1 MLQKHQKQSLWIVF
15 DKSRQ
20 TINELREII
29 REEPS
34 PWRMRINAGAGK
46 LLGDL
51 YMSIERIIRLF
62 IEDVFGEK
70 IVKDESWHTRLI
82 ESGKAKGLLPE
93 CIGEVMR
100 QMKNFRHRMI
110 HGYGIEMDEEKL
122 RVAIP
127 EAIAAY
133 EKVEAHIR
141 AKFPELDEKLPAAES
156 ADNR

>member
-1 MLQKHQKQSLWIVF
+1 MLQKYQKQSLWIVF
-15 DKSRQ
+15 DKSRR
-20 TINELREII
+20 TINELQEVI

-70 IVKDESWHTRLI
+70 IAKDESWHTRLI
-82 ESGKAKGLLPE
+82 ESGKAKGLVPE
-93 CIGEVMR
+93 SIDDVMWE
-100 QMKNFRHRMI
+100 MKNFRHRMV
-110 HGYGIEMDEEKL
+110 HGYGIDMDERKL
-122 RVAIP
+122 RIAIP

-141 AKFPELDEKLPAAES
+141 TMFPELDEKLAAAES
-156 ADNR
+156 MENR